1 MSSMDRNGPA
11 VVAQELT
18 KRFGHFL
25 AVDGVSFE
33 IERGEIFGFLGPN
46 GSGKTTTIR
55 MLLGLLKP
63 TSGSARV
70 LGYDVTRQPYA
81 IRHRIGYVS
90 QRFALYQDL
99 TVSQNLEFYGRTYG
113 LRGDR
118 LRERK
123 EAILGMAELKELKN
137 ELAGSLAGGWK
148 RRLALGVAIIHQPEL
163 LFLDEPTAGIDPI
176 SRHTFWNLLYEL
188 AEGGTT
194 VFVTT
199 HYMDEAERCHQ
210 LAFIER
216 GKIVAEGT
224 PQRLR
229 GRISGHILEIDS
241 SQPDVAM
248 RALRQM
254 GIFEEVT
261 LYGKLIHV
269 TLREVEK
276 AKPLIEGRLR
286 QEGVEI
292 WSMEVVAPSLED
304 IFISSMERG

>member
-123 EAILGMAELKELKN
+123 EAILEMAELKELKN
-137 ELAGSLAGGWK
+137 QLAGSLAGGWK

-229 GRISGHILEIDS
+229 DKISGHILEIDS
-241 SQPDVAM
+241 SEPDVAM

-269 TLREVEK
+269 TLRDVEK
-276 AKPLIEGRLR
+276 AKPMIEGRLR

-292 WSMEVVAPSLED
+292 WSMDVVAPSLED